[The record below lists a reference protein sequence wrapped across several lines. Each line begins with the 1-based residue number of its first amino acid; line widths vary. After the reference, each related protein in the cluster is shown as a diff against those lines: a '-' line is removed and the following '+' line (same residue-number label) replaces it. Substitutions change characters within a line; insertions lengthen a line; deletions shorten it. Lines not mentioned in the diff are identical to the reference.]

1 MFETTVTLVGRLITP
16 LKQIRFPDGTLKV
29 SGRMA
34 CTERRYDRTAGEW
47 TDGQTLYVTVVC
59 KRGLAENAFSS
70 LRALDP
76 VIAHGRLYTRE
87 YEKDGVQ
94 NRITELEAWSI
105 GPDLQRCTAVL
116 TKKSRASAVVDTGA
130 VEGLQQP
137 AGMASDDPWGAGGAR
152 LHGDG
157 GIDPTD
163 GDRAEIDDD
172 ADPHGLPSDDPW
184 RDPEPSDPRA
194 AEAAVGV

>member
-1 MFETTVTLVGRLITP
+1 MFETTVTLIGRLITP
-16 LKQIRFPDGTLKV
+16 LKQIRFTDGTLKV

-47 TDGQTLYVTVVC
+47 MDGQTLYVTVVC
-59 KRGLAENAFSS
+59 KRGLAENAFLS

-116 TKKSRASAVVDTGA
+116 TKKSRSAVAAPRPTSA
-130 VEGLQQP
+130 
-137 AGMASDDPWGAGGAR
+137 ASDDPWGSGEPAA
-152 LHGDG
+152 HGHDG
-157 GIDPTD
+157 GS
-163 GDRAEIDDD
+163 RAEFDDE
-172 ADPHGLPSDDPW
+172 PEPEEPLSDDPW
-184 RDPEPSDPRA
+184 RDPEPVAVRA
-194 AEAAVGV
+194 GEAAVGV

>member
-16 LKQIRFPDGTLKV
+16 LKQIRFADGTLKV

-34 CTERRYDRTAGEW
+34 CTERRFDRTAGEW

-59 KRGLAENAFSS
+59 KRGLAENAFLS
-70 LRALDP
+70 LRSLDP

-94 NRITELEAWSI
+94 NSITELEAWSI

-116 TKKSRASAVVDTGA
+116 TKKARSAMPPAPTA
-130 VEGLQQP
+130 VPG
-137 AGMASDDPWGAGGAR
+137 DDSWGSE
-152 LHGDG
+152 
-157 GIDPTD
+157 P
-163 GDRAEIDDD
+163 DDV
-172 ADPHGLPSDDPW
+172 PSDDPW
-184 RDPEPSDPRA
+184 RDPEPVDVPA
-194 AEAAVGV
+194 GEAAVGV